1 MADVFEGKSCVVTG
15 GTSGIGFA
23 VAEALLKRGA
33 FVSAV
38 GYPQESVDAA
48 TEKLAAYENA
58 RCSLVNVT
66 EWEAVKAMV
75 DEAVATCGRLDYLF
89 NNAGMGATIPFEQAT
104 LEGWKMI
111 IDLNLWGVIY
121 GIQAAFPVMLEQGSG
136 HIVNTASIAGLLPVP
151 YQAAYCAT
159 KYAIAGMTESLRYEL
174 AYKGIALST
183 VCPAN
188 VATPIF
194 GDTAP
199 PPDAISP
206 EEAAA
211 AILAGVER
219 KDGIIVFPD
228 EVRENW
234 RRLWADQA
242 FMDGEM
248 RRLAEERRTAYETGG
263 NYY

>member
-1 MADVFEGKSCVVTG
+1 MTDVFEGKSCVVTG
-15 GTSGIGFA
+15 GTSGIGLA

-33 FVSAV
+33 LVSAV
-38 GYPQESVDAA
+38 GYPEATVKAA
-48 TEKLAAYENA
+48 KEKLAAYENA

-89 NNAGMGATIPFEQAT
+89 NNAGMGGTIPFEQAT

-121 GIQAAFPVMLEQGSG
+121 GIQAAFPLMVEQGSG

-159 KYAIAGMTESLRYEL
+159 KFAIAGMTEALRYENE
-174 AYKGIALST
+174 YRDIAFST

-188 VATPIF
+188 VATAIF
-194 GDTAP
+194 GDAPP

-206 EEAAA
+206 EEAAE

-219 KDGIIVFPD
+219 KDGLIVFPG

-234 RRLWADQA
+234 RRMWADQT
-242 FMDGEM
+242 FMDSEM
-248 RRLAEERRTAYETGG
+248 RRLAVERRKAYETGG